1 MTSYHD
7 IPALLRASG
16 ELTASDIAARMQIDT
31 DDTLHLL
38 SQHLKAGEIERL
50 CRGTGRPPVYAAMG
64 APVLTAKTNGQ
75 TRAKPVQIKAPRR
88 RAFSPVNLHGFH
100 AKADGT
106 VTLFLDR
113 RLSASS
119 ITFTA
124 DQLRKMAADAERA
137 AV

>member
-16 ELTASDIAARMQIDT
+16 ELTASDIATRMQIDT
-31 DDTLHLL
+31 DDALHLL

-64 APVLTAKTNGQ
+64 TPVLTAKPA
-75 TRAKPVQIKAPRR
+75 RIKAPRR